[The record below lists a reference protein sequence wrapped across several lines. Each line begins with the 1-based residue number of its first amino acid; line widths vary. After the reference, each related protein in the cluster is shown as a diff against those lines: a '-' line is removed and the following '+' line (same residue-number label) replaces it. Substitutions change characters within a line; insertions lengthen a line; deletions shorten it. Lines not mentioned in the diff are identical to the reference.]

1 MDTNQATVATSKARY
16 GVRRKLNN
24 SKKEKKKNQLSTIFP
39 LQPVTRLPRYRHDKG
54 SLIAQVFFFALKSY
68 VRFLTGLG
76 AVVSFFFFFLGAEKQ
91 SLWERQTGEI
101 TPAAQLRR
109 FN

>member
-1 MDTNQATVATSKARY
+1 MDTNQATAATSKARY

-24 SKKEKKKNQLSTIFP
+24 SKKEKRKNQLSTIFP

-54 SLIAQVFFFALKSY
+54 ALIAQVFFFALKSY

-76 AVVSFFFFFLGAEKQ
+76 AVVSFFFFFLGC
-91 SLWERQTGEI
+91 GETI
-101 TPAAQLRR
+101 IVGKTDGGDNARSSVKT
-109 FN
+109 F